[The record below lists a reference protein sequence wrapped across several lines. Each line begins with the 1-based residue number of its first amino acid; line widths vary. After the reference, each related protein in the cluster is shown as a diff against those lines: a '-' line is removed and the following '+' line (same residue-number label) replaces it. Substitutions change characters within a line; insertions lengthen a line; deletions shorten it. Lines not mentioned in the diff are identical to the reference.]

1 MKFSAET
8 LKQAEALIEA
18 CRLRGVSIV
27 TAESCTGGL
36 VAGALTDISGSSDV
50 LLGGFVT
57 YSNEMKS
64 KVLNVPQKALDKYGA
79 VSSTVARAMADGAL
93 EISKATIAISIT
105 GIAGPT
111 GGSDKKPVGLV
122 YFGLATTVRETNA
135 KKMEYG
141 ALSRNEIREAC
152 VNTALQMLIDIV
164 TDNYE
169 VITQGK

>member
-8 LKQAEALIEA
+8 LKQAEELLEA
-18 CRLRGVSIV
+18 SRLRGVTLA

-36 VAGALTDISGSSDV
+36 VAGALTEISGSSDV
-50 LLGGFVT
+50 VLGGFVT
-57 YSNEMKS
+57 YSNEMKN
-64 KVLNVPQKALDKYGA
+64 KILNVPHEALDKFGA
-79 VSSTVARAMADGAL
+79 VSSAVARAMADGAL

-122 YFGLATTVRETNA
+122 YFGLATTVGETNA

-141 ALSRNEIREAC
+141 PLSRKEIREAC
-152 VNTALQMLIDIV
+152 VNTALQMLVNTV
-164 TDNYE
+164 TDYYE
-169 VITQGK
+169 VTMQGK